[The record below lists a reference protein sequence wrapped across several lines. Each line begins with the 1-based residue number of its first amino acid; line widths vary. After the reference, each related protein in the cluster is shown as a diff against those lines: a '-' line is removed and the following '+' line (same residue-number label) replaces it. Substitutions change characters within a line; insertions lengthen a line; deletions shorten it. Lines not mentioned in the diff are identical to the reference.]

1 MKKVLLLG
9 TLLALASLAGADT
22 LVDTMP
28 GDNYDTGYGAT
39 IMQNYSGY
47 DWSQGN
53 AFTVSGNDYYLDRVS
68 AALSWV
74 DGVNKIDL
82 QIWDDNGGLPGSILE
97 SWTFTNQMGSFGNN
111 NPPLVGVSTLS
122 PVLYAGETYYVIAYA
137 PTGPQWSA
145 FNMNDFGYRLP
156 RAVSQDDQASWSVS
170 DGDAAAFRVE
180 GTIVPEPGLI
190 SLGGLLLGAGALW
203 LRRK

>member
-28 GDNYDTGYGAT
+28 GDVYATGWGMT
-39 IMQNYSGY
+39 IMQDYSNQ
-47 DWSQGN
+47 DWSQG
-53 AFTVSGNDYYLDRVS
+53 SGFVVEGGDYYLDSVS
-68 AALSWV
+68 AAIGLV
-74 DGVNKIDL
+74 TGPNVMEVQL
-82 QIWDDNGGLPGSILE
+82 WDDVGGLPGSILE